1 MSFYYEKKKKW
12 SEKDHCKHEKDICCD
27 KPKRKDE
34 AILVNKVICSKS
46 VQKTAEFALPFAIGP
61 LGATGVGGIT
71 PAALAGLLNTL
82 FGITVAV
89 EEILAGLVS
98 VRVRPVFNEIESEIT
113 VVKDKIINLGF
124 VPAFLEVR
132 ILGSAVP
139 LLSLPIRIY
148 FQEHTDCP
156 GVCPGD
162 TVTETP
168 YVVEATLDQELIQI
182 ENGNLV
188 LNLLLFKAILRT
200 TITATRPTL
209 VDPYDHDCVRDVNEH
224 RCDPN
229 ETPRTINFPTGD

>member
-1 MSFYYEKKKKW
+1 MSFYYEKKKRW
-12 SEKDHCKHEKDICCD
+12 SEKDHCKREKDICCS
-27 KPKRKDE
+27 KPARREE
-34 AILVNKVICSKS
+34 AVLVNKVICSKS

-61 LGATGVGGIT
+61 LGTAGVGAIT
-71 PAALAGLLNTL
+71 PGALAGILSTLL
-82 FGITVAV
+82 GVAV
-89 EEILAGLVS
+89 TEAQILAGLIS
-98 VRVRPVFNEIESEIT
+98 VRVRPVFSEIESEIT
-113 VVKDKIINLGF
+113 VVRDKIINLGF

-132 ILGSAVP
+132 IAGVLE
-139 LLSLPIRIY
+139 LSLPIRIY

-168 YVVEATLDQELIQI
+168 YVVEATLDQDLIQI

-188 LNLLLFKAILRT
+188 INLLLFKAILRT

-229 ETPRTINFPTGD
+229 ETPRLINFPTGD